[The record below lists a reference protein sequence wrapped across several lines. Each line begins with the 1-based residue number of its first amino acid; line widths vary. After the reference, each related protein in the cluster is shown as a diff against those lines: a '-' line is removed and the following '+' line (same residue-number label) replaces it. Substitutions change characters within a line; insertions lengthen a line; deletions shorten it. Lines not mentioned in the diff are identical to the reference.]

1 MNLEEEIHSLGQ
13 RAKTASRI
21 LAQADTDQKNSAL
34 LAMADAVLNHSDA
47 ILSANALDLSAAT
60 ENGLSS
66 AMLDRLR
73 LDPARLQKIAEGI
86 RSVAALSDPVGAL
99 ISDWTRP
106 NGLHISKVR
115 VPIGVIGIIY
125 ESRPNVTSDAA
136 ILCLKTGNAT
146 LLRGGSEAIHSNLAL
161 AEALQTGLKIAGLPA
176 DSILLVPKTDRD
188 GVRIMAQMNQYLDVI
203 IPRGGKG
210 LIEAVVE
217 NARMPV
223 IKHYEG
229 ICHVYVDSNVNYIM
243 ASEIVINGK
252 CQRPGVC
259 NAVETVLIHQ
269 AISHVFLPILATE
282 LEKYQVEI
290 RADSP
295 SYSQLATLHY
305 RPLHAASEQD
315 FRTEHL
321 ALILNIKIV
330 ASLEEAIEHIESYG
344 SRHSD
349 TIVTNSEAKAEKFLN
364 EVDSAT
370 VFWNASTRF
379 NDGGEFGFGAEIG
392 ISTDK
397 LHARGPMGLEELT
410 TYKYQIRG
418 SGQIRP

>member
-1 MNLEEEIHSLGQ
+1 MTLEEEIHSLGR
-13 RAKTASRI
+13 RAKAASRI
-21 LAQADTDQKNSAL
+21 LSQAKTEQKNIAL
-34 LAMADAVLNHSDA
+34 LAMADAVLAQSDA
-47 ILSANALDLSAAT
+47 ILAANQLDLDAAT
-60 ENGLSS
+60 ANGLSG

-73 LDPARLQKIAEGI
+73 LNPERLSKMAEGI
-86 RSVAALSDPVGAL
+86 CSVAALSDPNGAL

-106 NGLHISKVR
+106 NGIHISKVR
-115 VPIGVIGIIY
+115 VPIGTIGIIY

-146 LLRGGSEAIHSNLAL
+146 LLRGGSEAIRSNGAI
-161 AEALQTGLKIAGLPA
+161 AAALQAGLYTAGLPV

-188 GVRIMAQMNQYLDVI
+188 GVRIMAQMNQYLDII

-210 LIEAVVE
+210 LIEAVVQ

-223 IKHYEG
+223 IKHYDG
-229 ICHVYVDSNVNYIM
+229 ICHVYVDANVNYIM
-243 ASEIVINGK
+243 ASEIIINGK

-259 NAVETVLIHQ
+259 NAVETVLVHR
-269 AISHVFLPILATE
+269 AIAADFIPIVARQLA
-282 LEKYQVEI
+282 KNGVEI
-290 RADSP
+290 RADEP
-295 SYSQLATLHY
+295 SFSQLQTLEYPKLKQAT
-305 RPLHAASEQD
+305 EQD

-321 ALILNIKIV
+321 DLIVNLRIV
-330 ASLEEAIEHIESYG
+330 ENLDRAIDHIETNG
-344 SRHSD
+344 SHHSD
-349 TIVTNSEAKAEKFLN
+349 TIVSNNNIAAERFLN
-364 EVDSAT
+364 EIDSAT

-418 SGQIRP
+418 TGQVRS

>member
-1 MNLEEEIHSLGQ
+1 MTLEEEIHSLGQ
-13 RAKTASRI
+13 RAKAASRR
-21 LAQADTDQKNSAL
+21 LAKASTEQKNSAL
-34 LAMADAVLNHSDA
+34 LTMSDAVLAQTDA
-47 ILSANALDLSAAT
+47 ILSANGADLSQASS
-60 ENGLSS
+60 NGLSA

-73 LDPARLQKIAEGI
+73 LNPERIAKIAHGI
-86 RSVAALSDPVGAL
+86 RSVAALTDPTGAL
-99 ISDWTRP
+99 ISEWERP
-106 NGLHISKVR
+106 NGIRISKVR

-146 LLRGGSEAIHSNLAL
+146 LLRGGSEAIHSNLAI
-161 AEALQTGLKIAGLPA
+161 ANALQTGLKLSGLPA

-188 GVRIMAQMNQYLDVI
+188 GVRIMAAMNQYLDVI

-210 LIEAVVE
+210 LIEAVVQH
-217 NARMPV
+217 ARMPV
-223 IKHYEG
+223 IKHYDG
-229 ICHVYVDSNVNYIM
+229 ICHVYVSANVNHLM
-243 ASEIVINGK
+243 ARDIIINGK

-259 NAVETVLIHQ
+259 NAVETVLIHS
-269 AISHVFLPILATE
+269 ASAPEFIPLIARELSLNHV
-282 LEKYQVEI
+282 QV
-290 RADSP
+290 RADER
-295 SYSQLATLHY
+295 SYDAFSAVSYPDLRQATDD
-305 RPLHAASEQD
+305 D
-315 FRTEHL
+315 FHTEHL
-321 ALILNIKIV
+321 DLILNVRIV
-330 ASLEEAIEHIESYG
+330 DSLEAAIEHIEKYG
-344 SRHSD
+344 SHHSD
-349 TIVTNSEAKAEKFLN
+349 SIVTNNDTQAEQFLA

-418 SGQIRP
+418 TGQIRA

>member
-290 RADSP
+290 RADP
-295 SYSQLATLHY
+295 QSYSQLATLHY

-364 EVDSAT
+364 EIDSAT